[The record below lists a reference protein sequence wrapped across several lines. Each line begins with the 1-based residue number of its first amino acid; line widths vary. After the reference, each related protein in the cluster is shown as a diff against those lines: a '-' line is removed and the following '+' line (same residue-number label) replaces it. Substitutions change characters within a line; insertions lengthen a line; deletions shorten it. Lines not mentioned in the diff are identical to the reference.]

1 LDLGTG
7 DCGVAV
13 VDGDDAVVET
23 GVTKPNYVAAVGLLV
38 GGG

>member
-7 DCGVAV
+7 DCDAV
-13 VDGDDAVVET
+13 VGGDDAVVET
-23 GVTKPNYVAAVGLLV
+23 GVTIPNYVAAVGLLV